1 MSYLA
6 YLRLLFKHADD
17 VATLV
22 ALVPDAKS
30 VINGPGWVAD
40 RKEPLGRII
49 DVSFP
54 IADEIEETIRNMQ
67 VMSADQQRAEEA
79 KLVNNAVTLGISPS
93 DLLQLVQL
101 IAAVIEFI
109 RSLSKNNVS
118 ADSVE
123 VS

>member
-6 YLRLLFKHADD
+6 YLRLLFKHSDD

-22 ALVPDAKS
+22 ALIPDARA

-40 RKEPLGRII
+40 RKAPLGRIV
-49 DVSFP
+49 DVAFP
-54 IADEIEETIRNMQ
+54 IADEIEETIRN
-67 VMSADQQRAEEA
+67 VSAMSADQQRAEEE
-79 KLVNNAVTLGISPS
+79 KLVNHAVTLGISPF

-109 RSLSKNNVS
+109 NSLRKGGTTSETLELS
-118 ADSVE
+118 
-123 VS
+123 